1 MDKINKISMNIIMEE
16 IDPQELQAG
25 EEYYIEKRNKMP
37 GTSGKLIGIFSLR
50 DFDDI
55 MDITWVS
62 FTNLRAIEGAKL
74 PTGKIIQNSSF
85 FNSEDYIFY
94 KPSAQDISFKVVM
107 NNKFGPAGPHT
118 KKGGKKYKQ
127 RKTKKTKKQRKT
139 KKTRKR

>member
-1 MDKINKISMNIIMEE
+1 MKE

-62 FTNLRAIEGAKL
+62 FSQLRAIEGARL
-74 PTGKIIQNSSF
+74 PTGRTIGNNMF

-127 RKTKKTKKQRKT
+127 RKTKKIRKIRKQRKT